1 MGIFET
7 IFKRPKV
14 NNQLQGFFKTLTA
27 YTPVFTT
34 WEGGVYESELCRAA
48 IHAFAS
54 HVSKLQPEIKGSA
67 KSSLDK
73 VLKFR
78 PNPFMSTSQFLYR
91 VATILSV
98 NNTAFVV
105 PVEDA
110 FGQLIGYYPALPTQC
125 EVLDYGG
132 EPWLRYRFTNGQTA
146 AIEMSRV
153 GVLTN
158 FQYRDDFFGSSNA
171 ALLPTM
177 QLIHTQNEGIREGI
191 KNSATFRFMAR
202 ANNFSKTEDL
212 KKEQKRFTE
221 ENFSAESSGGVLLFP
236 NTYENPQQIKSE
248 PFIVN
253 AAQMAAIKENVFNY
267 FGCNGDILQNKA
279 IGDAWSAYYEG
290 KIEPFAVQLSLAMTN
305 MTYSQRE
312 ISSGNQIYFTANRL
326 QYMTNRDKLDV
337 SAQMLDR
344 GLFNRNEI
352 REIWNMPPIEGGD
365 EYLIRG
371 EYYSTKEKTEA

>member
-14 NNQLQGFFKTLTA
+14 NKQLQGFFKTLTA

-91 VATILSV
+91 VPTILSV

-202 ANNFSKTEDL
+202 VNNFSKTEDL

>member
-7 IFKRPKV
+7 IFKRPKA
-14 NNQLQGFFKTLTA
+14 NKQLQGFFKTLTA

-110 FGQLIGYYPALPTQC
+110 FGQLIGYYPALSTQC
-125 EVLDYGG
+125 EVMEYGG
-132 EPWLRYRFTNGQTA
+132 EPWLRYHFANGQTA

-202 ANNFSKTEDL
+202 VNNFSKTEDL

-371 EYYSTKEKTEA
+371 EYYSTKEKTEV

>member
-7 IFKRPKV
+7 IFKRPKA
-14 NNQLQGFFKTLTA
+14 NKQLQGFFKTLTA

-202 ANNFSKTEDL
+202 VNNFSKTEDL